1 MPSEI
6 TTSVIQTSFRD
17 LEADI
22 GGGMTT
28 CHTLIERSKGFNQR
42 KMNFVL
48 TVAGVSKELQYKH
61 WEQQLQQHQRQP

>member
-6 TTSVIQTSFRD
+6 TTSVIQITFRD

-22 GGGMTT
+22 GDGMTT

-42 KMNFVL
+42 KINFVL
-48 TVAGVSKELQYKH
+48 TIVGVSKELQHEH
-61 WEQQLQQHQRQP
+61 WEQQQQQQQQH